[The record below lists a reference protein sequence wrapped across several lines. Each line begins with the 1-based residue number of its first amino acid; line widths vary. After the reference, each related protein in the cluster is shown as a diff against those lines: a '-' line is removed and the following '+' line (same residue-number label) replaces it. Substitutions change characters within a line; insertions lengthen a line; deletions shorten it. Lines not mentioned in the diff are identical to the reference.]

1 MVSLAYTEKKD
12 ALIMQTKEQMHR
24 FYRQISMVI
33 YIFHWIIGVILNPV
47 VNDLEMKQ
55 RIIIYYLI
63 TFVVAVVMLRVNSV
77 FRKIVRAK
85 A

>member
-1 MVSLAYTEKKD
+1 
-12 ALIMQTKEQMHR
+12 MQTKEQMHR